1 MRCDWGDPDQRQG
14 FRFNR
19 KQWIEDELKKLSGA
33 MGINLLG
40 FAILSN
46 HLPFAQTRNMR
57 RLGNFGRAHTVPCG

>member
-1 MRCDWGDPDQRQG
+1 MRCDGGDPDQRQE

-33 MGINLLG
+33 MGIHLLG

-46 HLPFAQTRNMR
+46 HVPFARTRKIGK
-57 RLGNFGRAHTVPCG
+57 LGNSGRADTRPCG